1 MMQHSISKISPRLIP
16 PPAPHPPSP
25 ASLLLNLRPVLPS
38 YYHHHHSDMKG
49 EKQVL
54 HRCQGETLIS
64 EHLHS
69 PPCSCGCVN
78 ELPRCSLIGWHWKTG
93 TLLMLQTSRLSHFHH
108 PPPRRPPP
116 QLHILSHSAG
126 GTRGQSTLLVC
137 IVKASTY
144 SRICPEEKTG
154 HRKNFFKY
162 ISHWFIHVN
171 PFRKKNLLHFCLMRC
186 FFFHHETLSFC

>member
-1 MMQHSISKISPRLIP
+1 MMQHSISKISPLLIP
-16 PPAPHPPSP
+16 PPAPHHPSP

-49 EKQVL
+49 EKQVP

-69 PPCSCGCVN
+69 PPCSSGCVN

-116 QLHILSHSAG
+116 LS
-126 GTRGQSTLLVC
+126 
-137 IVKASTY
+137 STY
-144 SRICPEEKTG
+144 CHTQLVALEGSPLCWFVLLRHLHTVEFAL
-154 HRKNFFKY
+154 RKKRDTEIFFFKY
-162 ISHWFIHVN
+162 IINWFIHVN
-171 PFRKKNLLHFCLMRC
+171 PFRKKNLLHFCLMHC
-186 FFFHHETLSFC
+186 FFFTTRH